1 MFDMMK
7 PLATWDDMWQNMIAL
22 TEYPLNGKTLKD
34 IGLRKLITRPH
45 NIVNVTDPKTNQ
57 VIEQRLEV
65 VTTPFKK
72 DEVKV
77 EISGKNLIVRCGTD
91 PALGDPCEEPQAPD
105 APKENY
111 LYKGISEQYYTFQL
125 KLSDKVDVA
134 NIKAKNQDGILTVTL
149 PYKKEELYQVVTPI
163 EVE

>member
-22 TEYPLNGKTLKD
+22 TEYPFNGKTLKD

-45 NIVNVTDPKTNQ
+45 NIVNVTDPKTKK

-72 DEVKV
+72 GDVKV
-77 EISGKNLIVRCGTD
+77 TVSGNTLTVECGSEYDEMKTEPEKSIDD
-91 PALGDPCEEPQAPD
+91 PSPD
-105 APKENY
+105 EAF
-111 LYKGISEQYYTFQL
+111 LYKGISEQYYTFSL
-125 KLSDKVDVA
+125 KLSDKVDKSK
-134 NIKAKNQDGILTVTL
+134 ITAKNEDGVLKVTL
-149 PYKKEELYQVVTPI
+149 PFKDTEEGDVARI
-163 EVE
+163 EVK

>member
-22 TEYPLNGKTLKD
+22 TEYPMNGKTLKD

-77 EISGKNLIVRCGTD
+77 EISGNTLIVKCGTD
-91 PALGDPCEEPQAPD
+91 PALGDTCEEPKGPD
-105 APKENY
+105 APEENY
-111 LYKGISEQYYTFQL
+111 LYKGISEQFYTFQL
-125 KLSDKVDVA
+125 KLSNKVDVA